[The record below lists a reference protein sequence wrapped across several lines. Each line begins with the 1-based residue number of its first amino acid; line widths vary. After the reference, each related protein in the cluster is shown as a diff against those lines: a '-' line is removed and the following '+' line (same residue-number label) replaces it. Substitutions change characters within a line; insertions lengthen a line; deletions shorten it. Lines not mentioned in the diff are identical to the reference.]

1 MLMMKDEI
9 ALKASKISPKIVH
22 IDDLNTNIYTYIYK
36 KILLYGCLEAILKVT
51 FSVLIIQYR
60 KIKGEL
66 YGFLMLIYVD
76 ILNPIFPRV
85 LKSLSFGLFSVFSSG
100 IFTNN
105 IMRRHNQQVCF
116 PISYISSV
124 SRGFGSIVSS
134 LLLAY
139 ITPQ

>member
-9 ALKASKISPKIVH
+9 ALKASKISSKTVH

-36 KILLYGCLEAILKVT
+36 KILLYDCLEAILKVT

-76 ILNPIFPRV
+76 ILNPIFP
-85 LKSLSFGLFSVFSSG
+85 
-100 IFTNN
+100 
-105 IMRRHNQQVCF
+105 
-116 PISYISSV
+116 
-124 SRGFGSIVSS
+124 
-134 LLLAY
+134 
-139 ITPQ
+139 